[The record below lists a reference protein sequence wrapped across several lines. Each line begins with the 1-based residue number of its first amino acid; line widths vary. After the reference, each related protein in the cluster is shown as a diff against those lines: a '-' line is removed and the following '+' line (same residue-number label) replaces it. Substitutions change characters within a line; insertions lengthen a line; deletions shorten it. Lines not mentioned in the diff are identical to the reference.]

1 MCIWQILHSL
11 DNDPWW
17 KGGRILCTQELHFK
31 MQKIKNW
38 TMCKWT
44 SCIYIKLHN
53 NNDQWCEYDMEK
65 AGDAMLICV
74 LLVNI
79 CHV

>member
-1 MCIWQILHSL
+1 MIHDEKGEEFCAHKNYISK
-11 DNDPWW
+11 W
-17 KGGRILCTQELHFK
+17 KIEQCANKQ
-31 MQKIKNW
+31 
-38 TMCKWT
+38 

-65 AGDAMLICV
+65 IGNAMLICV

>member
-1 MCIWQILHSL
+1 
-11 DNDPWW
+11 
-17 KGGRILCTQELHFK
+17 
-31 MQKIKNW
+31 MQKIKKSI
-38 TMCKWT
+38 TCKQT
-44 SCIYIKLHN
+44 SSIYIKLHN

-65 AGDAMLICV
+65 IGDAMLICV